1 MRELFSWRILSVK
14 KNIVCSFTLT
24 THAYSFRTAQL
35 FMLVTPSRVQTSFI
49 VQPLCCTTVPP
60 RIIQPPSRRLARIG
74 GVFYVF
80 ILLIENEAGDP
91 YIYTLDCINFVHTI
105 FFSRRTNKK
114 YTKIDM
120 PVFFAPISW
129 KVDERWLS
137 KSKFDT
143 KLFF

>member
-1 MRELFSWRILSVK
+1 MKYLKNRKTHFSCSFSERTFFLANFKRFK

-24 THAYSFRTAQL
+24 THAYSFRTAPL

-91 YIYTLDCINFVHTI
+91 YIYTLDKNKKLIKLTGI
-105 FFSRRTNKK
+105 FSR
-114 YTKIDM
+114 
-120 PVFFAPISW
+120 F
-129 KVDERWLS
+129 
-137 KSKFDT
+137 
-143 KLFF
+143 